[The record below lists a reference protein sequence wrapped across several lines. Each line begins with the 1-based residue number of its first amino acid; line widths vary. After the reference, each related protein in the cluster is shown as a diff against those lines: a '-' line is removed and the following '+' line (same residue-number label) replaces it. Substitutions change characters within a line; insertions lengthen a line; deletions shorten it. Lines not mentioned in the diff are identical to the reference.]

1 MYAKASKPVSN
12 TGKVLKIKDTFLSLQ
27 TKKIKNIQKII
38 NGSSKPKPYINMTIK
53 GSSRKQVIVPM
64 NSENIKK
71 FMDESSSHVSNLNR
85 AFKNIKLETMVKI
98 ANYID
103 STGVKVLYLS

>member
-38 NGSSKPKPYINMTIK
+38 NGSGKSKLCINMTTK
-53 GSSRKQVIVPM
+53 DPSKKQVIVSM

-71 FMDESSSHVSNLNR
+71 FMGESSSHVSNLNS
-85 AFKNIKLETMVKI
+85 ALKNIKLETVV
-98 ANYID
+98 D
-103 STGVKVLYLS
+103 FV